1 MIASSELVLN
11 PDGSVYHLHLR
22 PENIASTIITVGD
35 PDRVTMVSKYFDAV
49 EFTMQ
54 KREFVTHT
62 GRVGNKRLTVIST
75 GIGTDNID
83 IVLNE
88 LDALVN
94 IDLQTRTPLP
104 ETTQLSIVRLGTSG
118 SLHPDIPVDSFVVSS
133 FGLGLEGLMHF
144 YHFHPDETEQQLLAH
159 FPPLKNGVV
168 PYIAAASQTLLH
180 KIGAGITAGITATCS
195 GFYGPQGRQ
204 LRLQPA
210 LTDLLTQLQHFSLG
224 QHRVTNFEMET
235 AAIYG
240 LSRLLGHRAL
250 SVNVIM
256 ANRAL
261 GQFSQKPYEAIDN
274 LIQTMLP
281 LIAAL

>member
-11 PDGSVYHLHLR
+11 SDGSIYHLHLH
-22 PENIASTIITVGD
+22 PENIAPTIITVGD
-35 PDRVTMVSKYFDAV
+35 PDRVAMVSKYFDHI

-94 IDLQTRTPLP
+94 IDLKTRTPLP
-104 ETTQLSIVRLGTSG
+104 ETTQLTIIRLGTSG
-118 SLHPDIPVDSFVVSS
+118 SLHPDIPVDSLVVSS
-133 FGLGLEGLMHF
+133 FGLGFDGLLHF
-144 YHFHPDETEQQLLAH
+144 YHFQPDETESQLLAG
-159 FPPLKNGVV
+159 FPPLQNGVI
-168 PYIAAASQTLLH
+168 PYIARASQTLLQN
-180 KIGAGITAGITATCS
+180 IGHGFTTGITATCS

-210 LTDLLTQLQHFSLG
+210 LPGLLNQLQQFSDG
-224 QHRVTNFEMET
+224 QRRVTNFEMET

-256 ANRAL
+256 ANRVL
-261 GQFSQKPYEAIDN
+261 GIFSPNPYKAIDH

-281 LIAAL
+281 LIAGA